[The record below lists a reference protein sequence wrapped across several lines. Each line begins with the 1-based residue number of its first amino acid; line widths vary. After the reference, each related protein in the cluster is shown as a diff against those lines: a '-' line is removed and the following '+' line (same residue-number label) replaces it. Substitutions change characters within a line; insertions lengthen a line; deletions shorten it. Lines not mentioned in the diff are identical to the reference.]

1 MYNEYEDED
10 EFYDDELLYEQG
22 ERTSDIQLPPV
33 IDILLF
39 AAWIVICLIGFAVI
53 FLAKSAVAGV
63 VIIAVPTFIGM
74 VIKPTFGL
82 CILMLVLPTGAGVG
96 FKEAFSLDRGVGLAV
111 AVSFALNLLVTR
123 PGLRIANKALWVMVA
138 YTLWVC
144 LASLAGPYLGLELIR
159 AFTQVQLLA
168 LIFIVYWILQT
179 NGEKAFR
186 WASRAYVA
194 GTLGTIALT
203 FITGS
208 AIRAMEDAPE
218 QRYAATLGEATD
230 ANMLASLAAIAFL
243 AAIYL
248 FARDKSMFWRILYLV
263 AILFLPIMLLKIGS
277 RGALIALAFTMLW
290 PLLFIRQ
297 VVRKP
302 ALVALMFAVIVL
314 ASVSAGLVV
323 RRRGLEAGVATRL
336 TDINQAEEAISY
348 RMMPVKKALSA
359 AVRKPLGTSY
369 YGWFEH
375 SGLRILP
382 HNVCFLA
389 LGIYGIPVGILFGFF
404 IVLIMLTVKR
414 IPLGLEK
421 LYARAILTYL
431 LIMGLNVGQLYQ
443 KHYWVFL
450 AFVLASE
457 RMSWFFV
464 EAPQEQPDC
473 EQEYEEDFIVQGQFA

>member
-1 MYNEYEDED
+1 MYSEYEDEIYED
-10 EFYDDELLYEQG
+10 EMFCEQT

-33 IDILLF
+33 INVLLF
-39 AAWIVICLIGFAVI
+39 AMWIVICSIGFAVI
-53 FLAKSAVAGV
+53 FLAKSAVAGA

-96 FKEAFSLDRGVGLAV
+96 FREIFSLDRGVGLAL
-111 AVSFALNLLVTR
+111 AVSFCLNLLVTR
-123 PGLRIANKALWVMVA
+123 PGLRIGNKALWVAGA
-138 YTLWVC
+138 YTLWVS
-144 LASLAGPYLGLELIR
+144 LASLAGPYLGYELVR

-168 LIFIVYWILQT
+168 MILMVYWILQT
-179 NGEKAFR
+179 NGEKTFR

-194 GTLGTIALT
+194 GTLGTIVLT
-203 FITGS
+203 FITGT

-248 FARDKSMFWRILYLV
+248 FARDKSIFWRMLYLA
-263 AILFLPIMLLKIGS
+263 AILFLPVMLLKIGS
-277 RGALIALAFTMLW
+277 RGALIALTFTMLS

-297 VVRKP
+297 VARKP
-302 ALVALMFAVIVL
+302 ALVALMFLVVL
-314 ASVSAGLVV
+314 IASVSAGLVV
-323 RRRGLEAGVATRL
+323 RRRGLEAAVATRL
-336 TDINQAEEAISY
+336 TDIHQAEEAISY
-348 RMMPVKKALSA
+348 RMMPVKQAVKA

-369 YGWFEH
+369 YGWFEQ

-382 HNVCFLA
+382 HNDFFMA
-389 LGIYGIPVGILFGFF
+389 LGLYGIPAAALFTFF
-404 IVLIMLTVKR
+404 IVLMMLTIKR
-414 IPLGLEK
+414 IPLGAEK

-450 AFVLASE
+450 AFVIASE
-457 RMSWFFV
+457 RIAWFFN
-464 EAPQEQPDC
+464 EAEEEPLPC
-473 EQEYEEDFIVQGQFA
+473 AEYEEDFVLQEQFA

>member
-1 MYNEYEDED
+1 MYSEYEDEY
-10 EFYDDELLYEQG
+10 EDELLYEQV

-33 IDILLF
+33 INALLF
-39 AAWIVICLIGFAVI
+39 AIWIAICLIGFAVI
-53 FLAKSAVAGV
+53 FLAKSAVAGA

-96 FKEAFSLDRGVGLAV
+96 FREAFSLDRGVGLAV

-123 PGLRIANKALWVMVA
+123 PALRVANKALWVMIA

-144 LASLAGPYLGLELIR
+144 LASLAGPYLGYELIR
-159 AFTQVQLLA
+159 AFTQVQLLV
-168 LIFIVYWILQT
+168 LIFLVYWILQT

-208 AIRAMEDAPE
+208 AIRSMEDAPE

-248 FARDKSMFWRILYLV
+248 FARDRSIFWRLLYLA

-277 RGALIALAFTMLW
+277 RGALIALAFTMLS

-297 VVRKP
+297 VMRKP
-302 ALVALMFAVIVL
+302 AMVALMFAVIVM

-369 YGWFEH
+369 YGWFEQ

-382 HNVCFLA
+382 HNDFFLA
-389 LGIYGIPVGILFGFF
+389 LGLYGIPAGVLFGAF

-457 RMSWFFV
+457 RMSWFFD
-464 EAPQEQPDC
+464 EAPQKQPIS
-473 EQEYEEDFIVQGQFA
+473 EEYEEDFVLQGQFA

>member
-1 MYNEYEDED
+1 MYDEYEYEV
-10 EFYDDELLYEQG
+10 EAYDDELLYEQA

-33 IDILLF
+33 INALLL
-39 AAWIVICLIGFAVI
+39 AIWIVICLIGFAVM
-53 FLAKSAVAGV
+53 FLAKSAVAGA
-63 VIIAVPTFIGM
+63 VIIAIPTFIGM

-82 CILMLVLPTGAGVG
+82 CILMLVLPTGAGIG
-96 FKEAFSLDRGVGLAV
+96 FRQVFSLDHGVGLAV
-111 AVSFALNLLVTR
+111 AVAFVLNVLATR
-123 PGLRIANKALWVMVA
+123 PGLRVGNKALWAMVA
-138 YTLWVC
+138 YTMWVC
-144 LASLAGPYLGLELIR
+144 LASLAGPYLSHELRR

-203 FITGS
+203 FITGA
-208 AIRAMEDAPE
+208 AISSIEDTPE

-248 FARDKSMFWRILYLV
+248 FARDRSMFWRIVYLI
-263 AILFLPIMLLKIGS
+263 AILFLPVMLLKIGS
-277 RGALIALAFTMLW
+277 RGALIALTFTMLS
-290 PLLFIRQ
+290 PLLFVRQ
-297 VVRKP
+297 VFRKP
-302 ALVALMFAVIVL
+302 ALAGLILVVVL
-314 ASVSAGLVV
+314 TATVSAGIVV

-336 TDINQAEEAISY
+336 TDIRQAREAISY
-348 RMMPVKKALSA
+348 RMMPVKEA
-359 AVRKPLGTSY
+359 ARAAIRKPLGTSY
-369 YGWFEH
+369 YGWFQE

-382 HNVCFLA
+382 HNDFFLA
-389 LGIYGIPVGILFGFF
+389 LGLYGIPAGGLFAFF
-404 IVLIMLTVKR
+404 IILMMLTIKR

-457 RMSWFFV
+457 RMAWFFSEV
-464 EAPQEQPDC
+464 DDEPQQC
-473 EQEYEEDFIVQGQFA
+473 IEYEQDLVPQGQFA